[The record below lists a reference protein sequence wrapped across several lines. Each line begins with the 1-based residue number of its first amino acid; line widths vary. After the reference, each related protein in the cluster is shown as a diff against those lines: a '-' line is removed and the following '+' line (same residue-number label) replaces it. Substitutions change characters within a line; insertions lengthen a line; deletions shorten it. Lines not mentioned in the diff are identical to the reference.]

1 MEEDERLRARR
12 FGATGGPLA
21 ALGGVGGT
29 VASDSKISSPLVI
42 SAVAAA
48 VGVLLAI
55 FVSQALVDSARRDI
69 DTKLA
74 EASNAAD
81 ATANRVSAIE
91 DSVRG
96 LDRDEIKGLGGQLSA
111 LERSLGDVRRGTA
124 SLRDEIAAVSSGLA
138 GLEGLMVDPKAFAAL
153 AQDTATIQERLDSMP
168 PVSEIAALRNDI
180 AVLSGELT
188 ELQTDTAKAEELA
201 QLSSR
206 VASLELLD
214 GTHAQTGGIVTDPQ
228 LETGLDAVVIQKLTE
243 RADALA
249 QRLDEVPQI
258 ADMDR
263 LRDAM
268 AAISADLAKVED
280 GKADAAQ
287 LERLAAQTLAL
298 QQLVDTVPQAGDV
311 AALET
316 EIGVVSS
323 ALDGLKASM
332 TDPEQVREL
341 RDRISTLENRLGDL
355 PRIGD
360 VAELRN
366 EIAALSNSLAELG
379 AGIADPEEVRRL
391 SAKVA
396 ELEQR
401 PPDIRKRSPPRL
413 LGQFY
418 FDSASFAV
426 ADADLSA
433 LLAAIESQRDEIGQI
448 TIVGFADTVGSAAFN
463 RVLSQ
468 RRAAAVRQALLQKG
482 VPPEMIVSI
491 NGLGEDSLPLTTA
504 DGVPQPENRTVLIY
518 AY

>member
-1 MEEDERLRARR
+1 M
-12 FGATGGPLA
+12 
-21 ALGGVGGT
+21 
-29 VASDSKISSPLVI
+29 ASDSKISSPLVI

-48 VGVLLAI
+48 VGVLLAN

-69 DTKLA
+69 DAKLA
-74 EASNAAD
+74 EAGNAAD
-81 ATANRVSAIE
+81 AMTDRVSAIE

-96 LDRDEIKGLGGQLSA
+96 LDRDEIQSLGGQVSA
-111 LERSLGDVRRGTA
+111 LEKSLGDIRGGTA
-124 SLRDEIAAVSSGLA
+124 SLHDEIAVLSSGLA
-138 GLEGLMVDPKAFAAL
+138 SLEGFMVDPKAFAAL
-153 AQDTATIQERLDSMP
+153 VKDTATIQERLDGMP
-168 PVSEIAALRNDI
+168 AVAEIAALRNEI
-180 AVLSGELT
+180 AVLSGELAKA
-188 ELQTDTAKAEELA
+188 QTDMAKAEELA
-201 QLSSR
+201 QLGSR

-214 GTHAQTGGIVTDPQ
+214 GTHAQTGGVVADTQ

-243 RADALA
+243 RVDALA
-249 QRLDEVPQI
+249 RRFDEVPQI
-258 ADMDR
+258 ADLDR

-268 AAISADLAKVED
+268 TAISADLAKLGD

-287 LERLAAQTLAL
+287 LERLGAQTLAL
-298 QQLVDTVPQAGDV
+298 EQLLDTVPQAGDV
-311 AALET
+311 AELET
-316 EIGVVSS
+316 EIGMVAN

-332 TDPEQVREL
+332 ADPEQVREL

-366 EIAALSNSLAELG
+366 EIAVLSNSLAELG
-379 AGIADPEEVRRL
+379 TGLADPAELRRL
-391 SAKVA
+391 SSKVA

-401 PPDIRKRSPPRL
+401 PSEIQKRSPPRL

-426 ADADLSA
+426 SDADLSA

-463 RVLSQ
+463 RILSQ

-482 VPPEMIVSI
+482 VPPATIVSI

-504 DGVPQPENRTVLIY
+504 DSVPQPENRTVLIY